1 MPPITLSVAYSNYL
15 TPTDSKLFL
24 AAMMAASLT
33 TFAISA
39 PLKPGVNVER
49 CFA

>member
-1 MPPITLSVAYSNYL
+1 
-15 TPTDSKLFL
+15 
-24 AAMMAASLT
+24 MMAASFT